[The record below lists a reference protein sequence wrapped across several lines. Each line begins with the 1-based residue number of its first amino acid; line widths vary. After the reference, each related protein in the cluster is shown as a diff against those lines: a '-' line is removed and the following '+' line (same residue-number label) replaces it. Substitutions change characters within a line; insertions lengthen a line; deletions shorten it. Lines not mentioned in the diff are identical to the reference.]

1 MPQMY
6 HCRQCRADAVGT
18 LDNDQSI
25 EFRGC
30 TSEKKQESMLFAVS
44 SKSGVLVDQH
54 FGHATDFYI
63 YEYLNKSIRFR
74 EKRSV
79 SKYCDGSESCDGMGG
94 GNKEGKMDA
103 ILEAVKDCNG
113 VVAMRIGEVPKQKLK
128 EQSIEIFTT
137 YDRIEDAVKKAA
149 EQLCVR

>member
-1 MPQMY
+1 
-6 HCRQCRADAVGT
+6 
-18 LDNDQSI
+18 
-25 EFRGC
+25 
-30 TSEKKQESMLFAVS
+30 
-44 SKSGVLVDQH
+44 
-54 FGHATDFYI
+54 
-63 YEYLNKSIRFR
+63 
-74 EKRSV
+74 
-79 SKYCDGSESCDGMGG
+79 MGG